1 MSENFQKLTLGENHR
16 RVVSSVLRH
25 VEATSDEVLA
35 WIRRPGGILQHLS
48 EDISDRQADELRALV
63 GRLREEIN
71 RVQNEV
77 AADPSSQSRSR
88 RIAALVSLAR
98 IELQEVLTPGLRGYG
113 SLLPETEVA
122 LDAKF
127 SRLLA
132 CLEAMS
138 RVVEHSSPRS
148 AP

>member
-1 MSENFQKLTLGENHR
+1 MSENFQKLTLGANHR

-25 VEATSDEVLA
+25 VEATGDEVLA

-113 SLLPETEVA
+113 SLLPETEAA

-127 SRLLA
+127 GRLLA

-138 RVVEHSSPRS
+138 RVVEHSGPRS